1 MAEGKQNLQN
11 AAIIAKLFGSHRPPD
26 PAARKRGNYS
36 SRPEAA
42 VYVRPASDGAIL
54 HPLPE

>member
-11 AAIIAKLFGSHRPPD
+11 AAIIAKLFGVTDRRIQQLAKD
-26 PAARKRGNYS
+26 GIS